1 MSRKKKTIE
10 PLSTVALSALADEAI
25 RIDREM
31 ARDQARL
38 KAIKAVMTQ
47 QAELY
52 KTERKPTEGGGWSW
66 TVEGERG
73 VLRVTKAGET
83 LRAEISES
91 SDIWPDVVAIFREA
105 RKSVNDLFAP
115 ATTWKPLDDIRAD
128 ADELLGRERAER
140 LLDLITSTG
149 KTTVSFETKRPA
161 EAAPA
166 S

>member
-10 PLSTVALSALADEAI
+10 PMTTVALSALADEAI
-25 RIDREM
+25 RIDREISR
-31 ARDQARL
+31 AQVRL

-52 KTERKPTEGGGWSW
+52 KSERKPTEGGGWSW

-73 VLRVTKAGET
+73 VLRVTKAGAT
-83 LRAEISES
+83 LRSEISES
-91 SDIWPDVVAIFREA
+91 SDIWSDVLAIFREV
-105 RKSVNDLFAP
+105 RKSVNDLFVP
-115 ATTWKPLDDIRAD
+115 STTWKPLDDLRAD
-128 ADELLGRERAER
+128 AEELLGRERAER
-140 LLDLITSTG
+140 LLDLITSAG
-149 KTTVSFETKRPA
+149 KTTVSYETKSPS